1 MKSYIGIGKG
11 KVELAVDEAVRGIG
25 SPVTIIFLSSYAQI
39 KDVSKILHEK
49 FPKTQI
55 IGTLGTKLA
64 NGTYGDDNLVVL
76 GLYED
81 AKTECGI
88 IRDISLCPVASVG
101 KINEMIRKVSPGRDN
116 TVCIEFCT
124 NDEEKLVTTF
134 NSCLAP
140 KGIKLAGGTVFG
152 APDGKKTVVSYN
164 GKIYEDACV
173 FAIIKNTTGKADVFK
188 ENIYE
193 KRTDKYHFAN
203 RVDTAKKAVI
213 ELDGRAAADVYSNEV
228 GVPKD
233 KIVENV
239 FNNPMGRAVGDEVYI
254 SSMMD
259 MDSRGAL
266 YNYKR
271 INQNDCI
278 YFLSLGDYKNIE
290 KNHREEIR
298 RSFSKISLVF
308 SIDCIYRYLLYQN
321 EKYFGTYANDM
332 ASLGGHVGVIGG
344 GEQFNNQHVNQTM
357 VCAVFE

>member
-152 APDGKKTVVSYN
+152 APDGKKTVVSYMKN
-164 GKIYEDACV
+164 GRTNI
-173 FAIIKNTTGKADVFK
+173 TLQTGLTQQ
-188 ENIYE
+188 
-193 KRTDKYHFAN
+193 KR
-203 RVDTAKKAVI
+203 
-213 ELDGRAAADVYSNEV
+213 
-228 GVPKD
+228 
-233 KIVENV
+233 
-239 FNNPMGRAVGDEVYI
+239 
-254 SSMMD
+254 
-259 MDSRGAL
+259 
-266 YNYKR
+266 
-271 INQNDCI
+271 Q
-278 YFLSLGDYKNIE
+278 
-290 KNHREEIR
+290 
-298 RSFSKISLVF
+298 
-308 SIDCIYRYLLYQN
+308 
-321 EKYFGTYANDM
+321 
-332 ASLGGHVGVIGG
+332 
-344 GEQFNNQHVNQTM
+344 
-357 VCAVFE
+357 

>member
-140 KGIKLAGGTVFG
+140 KGIKLAGGTVKFMRMR
-152 APDGKKTVVSYN
+152 
-164 GKIYEDACV
+164 V
-173 FAIIKNTTGKADVFK
+173 F
-188 ENIYE
+188 
-193 KRTDKYHFAN
+193 
-203 RVDTAKKAVI
+203 
-213 ELDGRAAADVYSNEV
+213 LQ
-228 GVPKD
+228 
-233 KIVENV
+233 
-239 FNNPMGRAVGDEVYI
+239 
-254 SSMMD
+254 
-259 MDSRGAL
+259 L
-266 YNYKR
+266 
-271 INQNDCI
+271 
-278 YFLSLGDYKNIE
+278 
-290 KNHREEIR
+290 
-298 RSFSKISLVF
+298 SKIRPEKLM
-308 SIDCIYRYLLYQN
+308 YLR
-321 EKYFGTYANDM
+321 KTYMKKGRTNIT
-332 ASLGGHVGVIGG
+332 L
-344 GEQFNNQHVNQTM
+344 QTGLTQQKRQ
-357 VCAVFE
+357 